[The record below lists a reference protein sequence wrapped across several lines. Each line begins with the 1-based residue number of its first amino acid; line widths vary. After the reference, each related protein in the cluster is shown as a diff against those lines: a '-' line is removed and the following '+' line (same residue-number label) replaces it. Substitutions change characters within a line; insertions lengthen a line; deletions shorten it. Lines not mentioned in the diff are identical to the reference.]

1 LSTESAIFNLN
12 TRAVAVEFI
21 VYNPILGLF
30 SIISLVTEMSISGV
44 IVPNAQFQTYQI
56 LPYAF
61 SSTSM
66 LFTVIGEFFIYCF
79 FISNIYTWYLEH
91 KKFNLYRNSN
101 IFLEIKSRYSKV
113 VPKLFYLSVV
123 RSNQLH
129 RAKSFSSMREGT
141 ANVQR
146 HRGKR
151 SFRHRVDS
159 NLSDSEQ
166 ARQNHLTKAQLQRK
180 CNFGHSVEHVCQH
193 KSVNP
198 ATQVESYT
206 FERHC
211 TKEVMTIPCTPF
223 TLVIVESEIPIGW
236 KLLRGYGNFFFD
248 FKSYQLLMSFMFFVA
263 FVMHIIQAV
272 FYHNMLI
279 TDDGGYSIENL
290 IKVNDFKK
298 IQELFSIYGYI
309 ISRRNLVVGGLAM
322 MAWFEAVKC
331 LSTLNSQLQVLMM
344 TMQGMIGKLGS
355 WFIVSSFLF
364 FAYSLAQYV
373 IFGSERGMKSFSQYL
388 LEAFTLAVGQSE
400 LQESA
405 DNIQDAI
412 FEDAYNVIFILLF
425 TIILI
430 NLLIAIMTD
439 AFAAVK
445 ETAASRYC
453 YSQFEQLQFHKMA
466 LRGFKEEESH
476 NKYSLKSFLHIKSL
490 FRTHSHRTNSTN
502 DENPK
507 KQKARKNWG
516 MVTLSTFQLTRHAE
530 KAKQTVRE
538 RGQKGIE
545 LNHRNKIFDAAK
557 KAEGDDAL
565 KNDGNTSIQKKPVR
579 PFSM

>member
-1 LSTESAIFNLN
+1 MMN
-12 TRAVAVEFI
+12 
-21 VYNPILGLF
+21 
-30 SIISLVTEMSISGV
+30 
-44 IVPNAQFQTYQI
+44 
-56 LPYAF
+56 
-61 SSTSM
+61 SS
-66 LFTVIGEFFIYCF
+66 VD
-79 FISNIYTWYLEH
+79 
-91 KKFNLYRNSN
+91 
-101 IFLEIKSRYSKV
+101 
-113 VPKLFYLSVV
+113 
-123 RSNQLH
+123 
-129 RAKSFSSMREGT
+129 GT
-141 ANVQR
+141 C
-146 HRGKR
+146 
-151 SFRHRVDS
+151 
-159 NLSDSEQ
+159 
-166 ARQNHLTKAQLQRK
+166 T
-180 CNFGHSVEHVCQH
+180 FGHSSQHVCHH
-193 KSVNP
+193 KSINA

-211 TKEVMTIPCTPF
+211 TKEVMTIPFTPF
-223 TLVIVESEIPIGW
+223 TLVIVESEIPLGW

-248 FKSYQLLMSFMFFVA
+248 FKSYQLLMSFMFLVA

-272 FYHNMLI
+272 LYHNMLI

-309 ISRRNLVVGGLAM
+309 ISRRNLVVGSLAM

-466 LRGFKEEESH
+466 LRGFTEEESH
-476 NKYSLKSFLHIKSL
+476 NKYSLKNLLHIKSL
-490 FRTHSHRTNSTN
+490 FRTNSHRTNSTSS
-502 DENPK
+502 ENAR
-507 KQKARKNWG
+507 KQNAKKNWG
-516 MVTLSTFQLTRHAE
+516 MVSLSAFQLKRSAD
-530 KAKQTVRE
+530 KAKQTVHE
-538 RGQKGIE
+538 RRQEGIE
-545 LNHRNKIFDAAK
+545 LNHRNKLFESAKVAK
-557 KAEGDDAL
+557 KDEGDDAS
-565 KNDGNTSIQKKPVR
+565 KVGDNTSMQKKPVR